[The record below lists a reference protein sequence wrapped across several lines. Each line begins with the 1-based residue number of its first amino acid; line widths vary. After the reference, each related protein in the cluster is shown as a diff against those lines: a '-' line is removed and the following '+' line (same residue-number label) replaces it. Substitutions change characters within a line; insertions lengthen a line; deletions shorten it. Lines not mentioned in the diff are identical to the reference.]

1 LTLFIHQELTMILL
15 LLRAL
20 RQHRWFTLLG
30 LALLFSSIGNGLT
43 YVLVFSQLLNSHA
56 TPAWLSLAYVLALA
70 PGLPASF
77 FGVWLLRRWPAFS
90 VLILGEALGLAGLI
104 LTGIALL
111 VDHPV
116 MLLLSQAAAA
126 FSTGMTVPVLSQL
139 FKQGLSKTLMPAAA
153 GIETLVFAANVIF
166 GVGIGTLLYGHIR
179 LWLMLLMDAL
189 SFTLATGLLWRA
201 AVSFTTQSDEE
212 QESAQDE
219 RFSWRGLPPG
229 QKRSLLL
236 LPSLALVG
244 APVMALLPAL
254 APALPGDNTDNGLI
268 LLFARSVGQLLA
280 PLVLSE
286 KQVRYR
292 ASATL
297 PLMLAL
303 LLFTLCYFTVAVS
316 GSLWIA
322 VPLIVI
328 AHLFSNWFYLVATL
342 NVMDSFPPGQVGAA
356 MASSWRLQLG
366 LTLVVPLVTGM
377 IADRFPA
384 QWVLLG
390 SGITGIILALL
401 MLGDLRK
408 TPNCNLIARR
418 NHSALNFNNDDDSKT
433 GG

>member
-1 LTLFIHQELTMILL
+1 
-15 LLRAL
+15 
-20 RQHRWFTLLG
+20 
-30 LALLFSSIGNGLT
+30 
-43 YVLVFSQLLNSHA
+43 
-56 TPAWLSLAYVLALA
+56 
-70 PGLPASF
+70 
-77 FGVWLLRRWPAFS
+77 
-90 VLILGEALGLAGLI
+90 
-104 LTGIALL
+104 
-111 VDHPV
+111 
-116 MLLLSQAAAA
+116 
-126 FSTGMTVPVLSQL
+126 
-139 FKQGLSKTLMPAAA
+139 
-153 GIETLVFAANVIF
+153 
-166 GVGIGTLLYGHIR
+166 
-179 LWLMLLMDAL
+179 
-189 SFTLATGLLWRA
+189 
-201 AVSFTTQSDEE
+201 
-212 QESAQDE
+212 
-219 RFSWRGLPPG
+219 
-229 QKRSLLL
+229 
-236 LPSLALVG
+236 
-244 APVMALLPAL
+244 MALLPAL

-292 ASATL
+292 ANATL

-303 LLFTLCYFTVAVS
+303 LLFTLCYFTVAIS

-342 NVMDSFPPGQVGAA
+342 NVMDSFVPGQVGAA

-366 LTLVVPLVTGM
+366 LTLVVPLVTGI

-408 TPNCNLIARR
+408 IRNCNLIARR

>member
-1 LTLFIHQELTMILL
+1 MILL

-20 RQHRWFTLLG
+20 RQHRWLTLLW

-56 TPAWLSLAYVLALA
+56 SPTWLALAYVLSLA

-77 FGVWLLRRWPAFS
+77 LGVWLLKRWPPFS
-90 VLILGEALGLAGLI
+90 VLILGEILGLAGLI
-104 LTGIALL
+104 LPCLALSGSSPL
-111 VDHPV
+111 L
-116 MLLLSQAAAA
+116 LLLSQAAAA
-126 FSTGMTVPVLSQL
+126 FSSGMTVPVLSQL
-139 FKQGLSKTLMPAAA
+139 FKQGLPKTLMPAAA

-166 GVGIGTLLYGHIR
+166 GVGAGTLLYGHIS
-179 LWLMLLMDAL
+179 LWLMLAIDAL
-189 SFTLATGLLWRA
+189 SFIVAIGLLWLAAAAFTPQSEEENKSARA
-201 AVSFTTQSDEE
+201 
-212 QESAQDE
+212 E
-219 RFSWRGLPPG
+219 RFSWRRLSPT

-254 APALPGDNTDNGLI
+254 APSLPGDNTDNGLI
-268 LLFARSVGQLLA
+268 LLFARSAGQLLA
-280 PLVLSE
+280 PLILSE
-286 KQVRYR
+286 KLVRYR
-292 ASATL
+292 ADATL

-303 LLFTLCYFTVAVS
+303 LLFTLCYFAVAKS
-316 GSLWIA
+316 GNLWIA
-322 VPLIVI
+322 VPLIVT

-342 NVMDSFPPGQVGAA
+342 NVMDSFSSGLVGAA
-356 MASSWRLQLG
+356 MASGWRLQLC
-366 LTLVVPLVTGM
+366 LTLTLPLATGM
-377 IADRFPA
+377 IAEHFPA

-408 TPNCNLIARR
+408 LSNCNLIARR

>member
-1 LTLFIHQELTMILL
+1 LTLFVNQEPIMILL
-15 LLRAL
+15 LLRTL

-30 LALLFSSIGNGLT
+30 LALLFSSMGNGLT

-56 TPAWLSLAYVLALA
+56 TPTWLSLAYVLALA

-77 FGVWLLRRWPAFS
+77 LGVWLLRRWPAFS
-90 VLILGEALGLAGLI
+90 VLLLGETLGLAGLI
-104 LTGIALL
+104 LPFQALQG
-111 VDHPV
+111 DHPTL
-116 MLLLSQAAAA
+116 LLLSQAAAA

-139 FKQGLSKTLMPAAA
+139 FKQGLSEDLMPAAA

-166 GVGIGTLLYGHIR
+166 GVGAGTLLYGHVS
-179 LWLMLLMDAL
+179 LWLLLFLDAL
-189 SFTLATGLLWRA
+189 SFVAAIALLWRA
-201 AVSFTTQSDEE
+201 ATFFILQGEE
-212 QESAQDE
+212 EPTYIDNE
-219 RFSWRGLPPG
+219 RFSWRRLTPQ

-254 APALPGDNTDNGLI
+254 APALPGNNTDNGLI

-286 KQVRYR
+286 RQVRYR

-297 PLMLAL
+297 PLTIAL
-303 LLFTLCYFTVAVS
+303 LLFTLCYFAVAQS

-342 NVMDSFPPGQVGAA
+342 NVMDSFPSRHVGPAI
-356 MASSWRLQLG
+356 ASSWRLQLCI
-366 LTLVVPLVTGM
+366 TLLVPLITGG
-377 IADRFPA
+377 IADNFPA

-390 SGITGIILALL
+390 SGMSGIILALL

-408 TPNCNLIARR
+408 LWNCNLIARR
-418 NHSALNFNNDDDSKT
+418 NNSALNFNNDDDSKT